1 MDPVSLKVFKAVV
14 EEGGVVAAARKLHRV
29 QSNVT
34 TRIKKLESSLG
45 AELFIR
51 DKRSLR
57 LSPAGRIFLGYAE
70 QLLRISDQA
79 RSAVLGGTPQG
90 VLSVGTLEST
100 AASRLPSLLSRFHR
114 KFPRVQ
120 VELTT
125 GTTDALIEAVERG
138 TIDAAFVADCPNASD
153 LDSRPAFD
161 EEIVVIAPRL
171 HPAITRA
178 RDVRANTIISFPV
191 GCAYRRLLQ
200 AWLATGGVVPA
211 RIMELGSYHAI
222 VACVASGTGIAVVP
236 RSVLNITRTGDNIGV
251 YPLDGKRGQVQTS
264 LVWRRGDVSPA
275 LASLEREIGVLAI
288 SAKRK

>member
-1 MDPVSLKVFKAVV
+1 MDPVSLKVFKTVV
-14 EEGGVVAAARKLHRV
+14 EEGGVIAAARKLHRV

-45 AELFIR
+45 TELFVR
-51 DKRSLR
+51 EKRSLR

-79 RSAVLGGTPQG
+79 RNAVQGGTPQG

-100 AASRLPSLLSRFHR
+100 AASRLPSLLSRYHR
-114 KFPRVQ
+114 KFPGVQ
-120 VELTT
+120 IELTT
-125 GTTDALIEAVERG
+125 GTTDSLIEAVERG
-138 TIDAAFVADCPNASD
+138 TIDAAFVADFTNVQG
-153 LDSRPAFD
+153 LESRLAFN

-171 HPAITRA
+171 HPAIA
-178 RDVRANTIISFPV
+178 KAKDVRANTIISFPV

-200 AWLATGGVVPA
+200 AWLAKGDAVPA

-236 RSVLNITRTGDNIGV
+236 RSVLKVTKTGDNIGV
-251 YPLDGKRGQVQTS
+251 YPMDGKRGRVQTS

-275 LASLEREIGVLAI
+275 LASLKKELGETVG
-288 SAKRK
+288 SAKQI